1 MYNSNR
7 INFIINAFEVN
18 VLNNRI
24 ETNLQRTITYSTKR
38 YQTTFNGQHGK

>member
-7 INFIINAFEVN
+7 INFIINAF

-24 ETNLQRTITYSTKR
+24 DTNLQRTITYSTKR